1 MCSWFF
7 IGKTNEDKIMKSK
20 MIVLLCSLL
29 STGFVYA
36 ECPANMSETELIKC
50 NQIEKSGMNYQDW
63 KKSQGNL
70 SNDST
75 ISPITGKD
83 VRSITPAAGMEKGK
97 PKPAK

>member
-1 MCSWFF
+1 MMKS
-7 IGKTNEDKIMKSK
+7 KMMKSK
-20 MIVLLCSLL
+20 MIVLLCGLL

-50 NQIEKSGMNYQDW
+50 NKIEKSGMSYQDW

-70 SNDST
+70 ADDST

-83 VRSITPAAGMEKGK
+83 VRSITPAAGMEKDR
-97 PKPAK
+97 PKAAK